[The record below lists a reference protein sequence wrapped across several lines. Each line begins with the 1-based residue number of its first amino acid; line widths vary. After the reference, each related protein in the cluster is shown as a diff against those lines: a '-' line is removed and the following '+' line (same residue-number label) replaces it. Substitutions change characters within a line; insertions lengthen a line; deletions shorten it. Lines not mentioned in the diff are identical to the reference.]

1 MKYEGEIK
9 LTTQPRKKLL
19 SKSPSLLGVRQNFH
33 CAKKGT
39 FPLRISVV
47 NVTKSSPKPSAYTFI
62 LCDLTVNMWD
72 SVANYQMNHCVK
84 SVRIQSQ
91 CRKMR
96 TRKTPNTDTFY
107 TLNDEQLTLFWMGLF
122 GAAHG
127 FRGQKGPP
135 P

>member
-19 SKSPSLLGVRQNFH
+19 SKKSVLIRCETKLSLR
-33 CAKKGT
+33 KKWT

-84 SVRIQSQ
+84 NVRVQSQ

-96 TRKTPNTDTFY
+96 ARKTLNTDTFY
-107 TLNDEQLTLFWMGLF
+107 TLNDEQLTLFWMGFF

-127 FRGQKGPP
+127 FRGQKGHPP
-135 P
+135 